1 MINITVVYALPDQ
14 QYVERL
20 QLPAGTTA
28 LQALQSSGLAESF
41 PDLDLKNART
51 GVYARLLDGRNN
63 PLPGEYILAENDRV
77 EVYRPLTIGPNEA
90 RLLRA
95 KRAVRRQ
102 EQK

>member
-20 QLPAGTTA
+20 QVPAGTTA

-41 PDLDLKNART
+41 PHLDLQAART
-51 GVYARLLDGRNN
+51 GVYARLLDGRTN

-95 KRAVRRQ
+95 KRAARRQ